1 MYVLVVDFVVKP
13 EHVEAFTAEIRKNA
27 HASRETEPG
36 CRQFD
41 VCVAPDDPAKIV
53 LYEVYDDKAAFEAHL
68 KTAHFL
74 AVKPKLDAWLAVN
87 KVRFLTRVDPA

>member
-13 EHVEAFTAEIRKNA
+13 EHVAAFTGEICRNA
-27 HASRETEPG
+27 KASRETEPG

-41 VCVAPDDPAKIV
+41 VCVTPDDPAKIV
-53 LYEVYDDKAAFEAHL
+53 LYEVYEDKAAFEAHL

-74 AVKPKLDAWLAVN
+74 ACKPKLDAWLESN
-87 KVRFLTRVDPA
+87 KVRFLRRLDPA

>member
-13 EHVEAFTAEIRKNA
+13 EHVVAFTAAIRENA
-27 HASRETEPG
+27 RASRETEPG

-41 VCVAPDDPAKIV
+41 VCVTPDNPAKIV
-53 LYEVYDDKAAFEAHL
+53 LYEVYDDEAAFKEHL

-74 AVKPKLDAWLAVN
+74 AVKPKLDAWLEVN
-87 KVRFLTRVDPA
+87 KVRFLTRLDP

>member
-13 EHVEAFTAEIRKNA
+13 EHVQAFTTEIVKNA
-27 HASRETEPG
+27 RASRETEPE

-68 KTAHFL
+68 KTPHFL
-74 AVKPKLDAWLAVN
+74 AFKPKMEAWLASN
-87 KVRFLTRVDPA
+87 AVRFLSRVDPA